1 MYILDNISEDKLTEY
16 QIQEV
21 LATLDILTDA
31 LGQIKEEFKV
41 GMHPTLKSVIS
52 KIDKLSHENLRS
64 NCTVDDAVV
73 GKILANIN

>member
-21 LATLDILTDA
+21 LATIDILQDA

-41 GMHPTLKSVIS
+41 GMHPTLKSVIA
-52 KIDKLSHENLRS
+52 KIDALSHENLRS
-64 NCTVDDAVV
+64 NCTVDDAMVH
-73 GKILANIN
+73 KILGNVN